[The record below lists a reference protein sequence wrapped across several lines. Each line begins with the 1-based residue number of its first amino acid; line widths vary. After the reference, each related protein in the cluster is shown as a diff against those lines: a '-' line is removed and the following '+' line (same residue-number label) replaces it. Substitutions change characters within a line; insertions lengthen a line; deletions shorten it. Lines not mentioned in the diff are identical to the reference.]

1 MRIIKQ
7 VINDLEN
14 SKAPFF
20 YFILTFVFIITLR
33 NFIEPFSSHNAISLW
48 IVIHFSL
55 FYLAF
60 AVSLILLLYA
70 FTKTTVIKIAKVVF
84 PGFIVIILAPLL
96 DLLLSKGKGWQ
107 MTYLLPG
114 IHDDLGYR
122 FITFWGHFSGSG
134 VTPGIR
140 IELAI
145 ALVGIFIYCY
155 IKTSKIIKSL
165 VCTFLTYIVLFCFGI
180 VPFIIKWVLFLNKPS
195 YSYSDLILSNF
206 YLLIITLISL
216 VLIYISDKS
225 YIKLII
231 ADIKPMIWRIL
242 HYILM
247 LFLGFALAKRYY
259 PGFSFFNGA
268 SLFYILSIPISI
280 FFALLFSLA
289 INNIEDYEIDKIT
302 NQDRPLAGS
311 RISLDLYKKLSWIFL
326 FIALIYA
333 AMVSF
338 QVFFTTLLFIGIYFL
353 YSAPPFRLKRVPIFS
368 KFLIAFDSLL
378 LVFLGFILI
387 AGNISQFP
395 KIVIVIFLVG
405 YTLTL
410 SFIDIKDYEG
420 DKKEGI
426 KTLPVMLGLSKS
438 KFIIALIFFLSYF
451 VVGLITKSWYMIVL
465 FIIFG
470 ALEFYLINRED
481 YKETP
486 IFLVYLTSL
495 LIIIF
500 YLSYLIPPS

>member
-14 SKAPFF
+14 SKAPFL
-20 YFILTFVFIITLR
+20 YFILTFVFIVTLR
-33 NFIEPFSSHNAISLW
+33 NFIEPFSTHFTISLW
-48 IVIHFSL
+48 SVIHLFL
-55 FYLAF
+55 FYIAF
-60 AVSLILLLYA
+60 AVSLMLLLYA
-70 FTKTTVIKIAKVVF
+70 FTKTNVIKIAKVAL

-96 DLLLSKGKGWQ
+96 DLLLSKGKGWR

-114 IHDDLGYR
+114 IHDNLGYR
-122 FITFWGHFSGSG
+122 FITFWGNFSGSG

-145 ALVGIFIYCY
+145 SLAGIFIYCY
-155 IKTSKIIKSL
+155 IKNSKIIKSL
-165 VCTFLTYIVLFCFGI
+165 ICAFLAYIILFCFGI
-180 VPFIIKWVLFLNKPS
+180 APFIVKWVLFLNKPS
-195 YSYSDLILSNF
+195 YSCSDLILSNF
-206 YLLIITLISL
+206 YLLSITLIII
-216 VLIYISDKS
+216 VLIYLADKS
-225 YIKLII
+225 YLRLII

-268 SLFYILSIPISI
+268 SLFYVFSIPISI
-280 FFALLFSLA
+280 FFALLFSLV
-289 INNIEDYEIDKIT
+289 INNIEDYKIDKIT

-326 FIALIYA
+326 FIAIIYA
-333 AMVSF
+333 AMVNF
-338 QVFFTTLLFIGIYFL
+338 QVFFSILLFIGIYFL

-378 LVFLGFILI
+378 LVFLGFVLI

-395 KIVIVIFLVG
+395 KIVIAIFLIG
-405 YTLTL
+405 YTLAV

-420 DKKEGI
+420 DKKASI
-426 KTLPVMLGLSKS
+426 KTLPVMLGMKRS

-451 VVGLITKSWYMIVL
+451 IVGLIMKSWYMIVL

-470 ALEFYLINRED
+470 ALEFYLINRKD

-500 YLSYLIPPS
+500 YLIYLIPLP